1 MQVPGHFGGPC
12 HLPTAEELLE
22 LGAVERGDVHREA
35 NQILSPLSRL
45 LNHRSFEPPNT
56 CAQGGA
62 GPGGS
67 REVVEE
73 AEEVGW
79 RL

>member
-12 HLPTAEELLE
+12 HLPTPEELLE

-35 NQILSPLSRL
+35 NQILSSLSRL
-45 LNHRSFEPPNT
+45 LGSFEPPIT
-56 CAQGGA
+56 CARGGA

-67 REVVEE
+67 KELVEE